1 MSVGDHSV
9 IEESAQLDQLDRQ
22 IASALQV
29 NGRASWRAIARCLEV
44 PERTVVRRGQSLLD
58 SGSVRVSTYLDTT
71 RVGSARPLILVAFTE
86 PGTSLQIASLI
97 AARKDASSVSVLEGT
112 DHLVCM
118 LIPSDDGSRRQLL
131 FRDLPSIDGLRD
143 TTVSTVLRYFR
154 TGYDWTA
161 GELSD
166 EIRNSLLDLPR
177 SDPERTDQVEL
188 DREDWSLVEELAI
201 DGRRT
206 IAALSKSL
214 GIAPQTVQRRMNHL
228 FETGAIHIRTEVS
241 PILFGLG
248 VEVLVWIQA
257 APAEV
262 DPLAR
267 SLSTHP
273 AVRFCAATTGQSQLL
288 LNCLFTDE
296 NALYEFLTEYLGSH
310 GASRVADV
318 AVVVVALR
326 RGPLVMPIPEV

>member
-1 MSVGDHSV
+1 MSVGEHPVSEDNGP
-9 IEESAQLDQLDRQ
+9 LDDLDRQ
-22 IASALQV
+22 IASALQI

-44 PERTVVRRGQSLLD
+44 PERTVARRGQLLLD

-71 RVGSARPLILVAFTE
+71 RVGSARPLIVVAFTE
-86 PGTSLQIASLI
+86 PGRALEIASQI
-97 AARKDASSVSVLEGT
+97 AARRDASSVSVLEGT

-118 LIPSDDGSRRQLL
+118 LIPSDDASRRQLL
-131 FRDLPSIDGLRD
+131 FRDLASLDGLRD

-154 TGYDWTA
+154 TGYDWSA

-166 EIRNSLLDLPR
+166 EVRESLMDLPR
-177 SDPERTDQVEL
+177 SDPGRTDPVEL
-188 DREDWSLVEELAI
+188 DRDDRRLIEELAR
-201 DGRRT
+201 DGRRS
-206 IAALSKSL
+206 IAALAKSL

-228 FETGAIHIRTEVS
+228 FETGAIHIRTEAS
-241 PILFGLG
+241 PLLFGLG

-267 SLSTHP
+267 ALSTHP

-288 LNCLFTDE
+288 LNCLFADE

-326 RGPLVMPIPEV
+326 RGPLVMPIPEI